1 MEKWEALAVDIVQAA
16 LGDMGAI
23 PSELRG
29 AVVCAAEMLAV
40 WGSTEAARWLGVSML
55 AACAAFDDE
64 SAG

>member
-1 MEKWEALAVDIVQAA
+1 MEKWESLAADIVRAA
-16 LGDMGAI
+16 LNDLSAV

-29 AVVCAAEMLAV
+29 TVVCAAEMLAI
-40 WGSTEAARWLGVSML
+40 WGSTDAARWLGVSML